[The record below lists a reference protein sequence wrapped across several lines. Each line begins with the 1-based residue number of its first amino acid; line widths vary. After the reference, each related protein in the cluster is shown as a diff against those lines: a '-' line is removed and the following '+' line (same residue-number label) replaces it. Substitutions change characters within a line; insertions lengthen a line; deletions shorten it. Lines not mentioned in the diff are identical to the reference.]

1 MFKRRQR
8 RKNKKFTILLF
19 WLFAT
24 AFLTLGL
31 FAFQFYKTQFDSS
44 YVSPLSQSLS
54 NNLDENELRNLLN
67 THKIS
72 FASVSIAS
80 DSSFLVFLSKD
91 EIAILSSKKP
101 LSEQVSSLQRILM
114 RLTIEGKS
122 FQRLDLRFDKPVVQF
137 Q

>member
-91 EIAILSSKKP
+91 EIAILSSKKL